1 MECIQVGCLE
11 QEGQHGWSKWRGESR
26 NLSASSV
33 GIWGARGKKEMS
45 GMGDVLWIAKDS
57 PGLKV
62 GGTGN
67 HGSSYSMDE
76 GKKLVL
82 VPNLS

>member
-1 MECIQVGCLE
+1 
-11 QEGQHGWSKWRGESR
+11 
-26 NLSASSV
+26 
-33 GIWGARGKKEMS
+33 MS